1 MNRVSS
7 YAANATAMGLDAK
20 LAQLAETQ
28 TRLVTELIEG
38 VMNEIGLTPEQRKKL
53 GPAIRSNMTM
63 IEAKAKEAK

>member
-1 MNRVSS
+1 
-7 YAANATAMGLDAK
+7 
-20 LAQLAETQ
+20 LAETQ